1 MNRPYRD
8 DEEKARDKVVK
19 LLEDAGWAVHCGDL
33 DKATCVFA
41 DADMALDKLVQMV
54 DTFDKGD
61 V

>member
-8 DEEKARDKVVK
+8 NEEKQRDKVVK

-33 DKATCVFA
+33 EHAVLLFGCA
-41 DADMALDKLVQMV
+41 DQALDKLVEMV
-54 DTFDKGD
+54 QDFDKGE